1 MPQLEEPNLQVL
13 SNQISFDNLSKKE
26 KIIFLSGVF
35 DGEGSLGYW
44 SSGKGKKRRLVAK
57 VETTDAD
64 MVARFKEVFG
74 GDFFANQKREVHYK
88 NSFTWKVVRE
98 QAWKALEQMIPYM
111 CLRRR
116 EKFYGL
122 VELIGDGSKDRSSHL
137 QKQTRIK
144 EAHVR
149 RTETTCTKDGSR

>member
-1 MPQLEEPNLQVL
+1 MPLSKEPNSQDL
-13 SNQISFDNLSKKE
+13 NKIGFDQLTHKE

-35 DGEGSLGYW
+35 DGEGSFGYW
-44 SSGKGKKRRLVAK
+44 SSGKGRKRMLVAK

-74 GDFFANQKREVHYK
+74 GDFFATHKRQEHHK

-98 QAWKALEQMIPYM
+98 QAWKVLQQMIPYM
-111 CLRRR
+111 CIRRR

-122 VELIGDGSKDRSSHL
+122 VELVEYGREDGSSHI

-144 EAHVR
+144 EVN
-149 RTETTCTKDGSR
+149 E